1 MENFSYNFFEF
12 CLNHLNDNAI
22 LNGIKSS
29 QGHTSQRRINPKI
42 KVNTNHKREKQK
54 SKSYDEK
61 LSKKQKKNIFKT
73 KSSYL
78 NGMFCVS
85 FFLIFQFG

>member
-1 MENFSYNFFEF
+1 M
-12 CLNHLNDNAI
+12 

-42 KVNTNHKREKQK
+42 KVNTNHKREKK

-61 LSKKQKKNIFKT
+61 LSKKQKKSFKT
-73 KSSYL
+73 KSYL

-85 FFLIFQFG
+85 FF